1 MNSILKE
8 YMKMASQML
17 IQINN
22 NLEIT
27 SYLTKYCKNLNKE
40 ATYLYYTS
48 MNDDQRTTM
57 NNAFPNILKKIIIHK
72 KYVFFLIPYY
82 FFFYKEIK
90 NKIISC

>member
-1 MNSILKE
+1 MV
-8 YMKMASQML
+8 SQML

-57 NNAFPNILKKIIIHK
+57 NNAFPNILKKNYHSQEIR
-72 KYVFFLIPYY
+72 FLSHSLL